1 MEQMNT
7 VISYVARVGFTL
19 LGALLAYF
27 EPALDYIQIATL
39 FILADCWT
47 AWRLGKRVAAAYP
60 EAAKPHA
67 HKFLSSNF
75 GRVII
80 TLLKSYVLI
89 LLAHQL
95 DVVITGGE
103 PVSMAKI
110 AAGAIC
116 FWQLWSILENESSCR
131 TGRFANFCK
140 LLQRVLVDKT
150 SRHLDIDLSSLST
163 LNSNNSNDNN

>member
-1 MEQMNT
+1 MNT
-7 VISYVARVGFTL
+7 IVSYCSRVAFTL
-19 LGALLAYF
+19 VGALVAYI

-47 AWRLGKRVAAAYP
+47 AWRLGKRVRAAYP
-60 EAAKPHA
+60 DSAKQNA

-75 GRVII
+75 GRVIV

-103 PVSMAKI
+103 PVSLAKI

-131 TGRFANFCK
+131 TGRFAKLCK
-140 LLQRVLVDKT
+140 MLQTIMVDKT
-150 SRHLDIDLSSLST
+150 SRHFDIDLSDLKN
-163 LNSNNSNDNN
+163 L